1 MVSRSSPK
9 LKYFFLTIGLCEC
22 ILDGSS
28 TCFGAMNAKKHLQES
43 RNDQSENLLICAVHE
58 ALERH
63 DSHNFF
69 DYITGWHVLLC
80 LD

>member
-1 MVSRSSPK
+1 
-9 LKYFFLTIGLCEC
+9 
-22 ILDGSS
+22 
-28 TCFGAMNAKKHLQES
+28 MNAKKHLQES